1 MSRAGYLALT
11 VVAVFGLG
19 TISILSFA
27 PTFVWNASAS
37 VPIGLYRITPAGRL
51 DSSDLV
57 AVRPPEPV
65 AAFMM
70 TRGYIA
76 RDIPILK
83 HVVALPGQRVCR
95 HDHAITVDGIPC
107 AEARARDSRGR
118 DLPVWQGCRRIAEG
132 EIFLM
137 NPEVGDSL
145 DGRYFGPFPAS
156 RVIGRAIPIFTDSGG
171 NGRFAW
177 GAPLR

>member
-1 MSRAGYLALT
+1 MSRAGYLVFTAASAFGL
-11 VVAVFGLG
+11 VAV
-19 TISILSFA
+19 SIHSLA
-27 PTFVWNASAS
+27 PKFVWNASAS
-37 VPIGLYRITPAGRL
+37 VPIGLYRIAPVGRL
-51 DSSDLV
+51 DSGDLV
-57 AVRPPEPV
+57 AVRPPDPV
-65 AAFMM
+65 AAFMV
-70 TRGYIA
+70 RRDYIA

-95 HDHAITVDGIPC
+95 DGLAITIDGIPRG
-107 AEARARDSRGR
+107 EARARDSRGD

-171 NGRFAW
+171 DGRFAW